1 MLAVDTNVIIRYLTR
16 DDAEQFAKANALI
29 RAEDVYVCTTVLLET
44 EWVLRRGYRFSRDQI
59 IAALTAFA
67 GLPRVTLEA
76 PALAAKALEWM
87 RSGLDFADAL
97 HLAKAEGCEAFVS
110 FDQRFAA
117 VANSI
122 SRVKVRAPYSCDK
135 HLAALCH

>member
-1 MLAVDTNVIIRYLTR
+1 MLAVDPNIVVRYLTA
-16 DDAEQFAKANALI
+16 DHPEQFAKASALI
-29 RAEDVYVCTTVLLET
+29 RGEHVYVCTTVLLET
-44 EWVLRRGYRFSRDQI
+44 EWVLRRAYRFSRAQI
-59 IAALTAFA
+59 MAALTAFA
-67 GLPRVTLEA
+67 GLPRVTLED

-117 VANSI
+117 VANPLSQ
-122 SRVKVRAPYSCDK
+122 VKVRG
-135 HLAALCH
+135 L